1 MILSG
6 PSASTVMRIPK
17 ILLFSEIICTFLS
30 FYGLKMRGKLI
41 RTGESSQACILDSWV
56 DPILVL
62 YLCKVQISKLF
73 LVQFSLM

>member
-30 FYGLKMRGKLI
+30 FYCLEMREKLI
-41 RTGESSQACILDSWV
+41 RTGESGQACILDSWV